1 MEKYLNEHGFITENG
16 YITIASIYDT
26 VYCGT
31 EDKFFSE
38 GTRPIPMPLCVFPP
52 DDMQPLKYQVIR
64 WDGEKYYLDYDFR
77 GKIFYSKETGAEIEI
92 KELGAI
98 SDEMTDKKYPGQF
111 YEWLGDDWVLN
122 EDKRK
127 EQAQLINQQRKSVL
141 LSQAKEQIEILQDE
155 INLEVSEDVEA
166 TEALLKA
173 WKVYRINVNK
183 IKDLTRENVVWPPV
197 PEQQKCRVGQR

>member
-77 GKIFYSKETGAEIEI
+77 GKIFYSTETGAEIEI

-122 EDKRK
+122 EAQKIASI
-127 EQAQLINQQRKSVL
+127 QAGNQQHKASL
-141 LSQAKEQIEILQDE
+141 LAHAKEQIEILQDE
-155 INLEVSEDVEA
+155 LDLGVSDNEKK

-173 WKVYRINVNK
+173 WKVYRINLNN
-183 IKDLTRENVVWPPV
+183 IKKLSQENIVWLV
-197 PEQQKCRVGQR
+197 RPEGE